1 VESDLASVGVTM
13 HQRRA
18 ILEARREKRGAT
30 FAVEFVSVKE
40 SVMGERPP
48 LNALGAILPKPAS
61 HKATEPSK
69 LGAKC
74 PAGVQ
79 NATKFGG
86 ASALPVAAAGY
97 AFFLRSFSARAGQF
111 ETAHLAR
118 VISSGGMA
126 SLRMIG

>member
-1 VESDLASVGVTM
+1 MTRPRTTSSGLRWARGARAGRPRRCLSTGARSPPGEVARSSWSAPRHAEQYGWPTRPVESDLASVGVTM

-69 LGAKC
+69 
-74 PAGVQ
+74 
-79 NATKFGG
+79 
-86 ASALPVAAAGY
+86 
-97 AFFLRSFSARAGQF
+97 
-111 ETAHLAR
+111 
-118 VISSGGMA
+118 
-126 SLRMIG
+126 